1 MTSHIKFISAG
12 AGSGKTYALTEA
24 LNKHLTS
31 STVRPKSVIATTFTR
46 LAAKELKDRVRE
58 ALIEDNEIA
67 LSEQIELARIG
78 TVNSICGR
86 LLEEFT
92 FEAGMPPGQET
103 LDETRASIMFRKAL
117 DRIIRQDA
125 SLVAET
131 IQTAARL
138 SVEDWEAEV
147 KKIVDSARAN
157 NIEANDIKSF
167 ASTSARSLL
176 AYFPKANTSFNESAL
191 DNALSRA
198 ISGIQNQIDQ
208 GIDGTGTTKTYLSKI
223 KKAHAL
229 LSKSVLPWASWASLA
244 KSSPGAKSREFGNLV
259 QSAAADFGQH
269 PQLHT
274 DITFFA
280 ETLFNV
286 AAQSLETYQQFK
298 AQRGLVDFVDQEQRL
313 FETLDDPQVKGSL
326 QSSLDLLMVDEFQD
340 TSPIQLAVFMKL
352 AALAKHV
359 IFVGDI
365 KQSIYG
371 FRGADP
377 SLMESILN
385 NLEILGIEDDILPN
399 SWRSRPA
406 LVELVN
412 DVFKQTFSKSLR
424 EDQIILKSKRDEIED
439 ETAFESWE
447 LSGRTIDKKL
457 NALAQG
463 VKELIESKK
472 QIFDKAEKK
481 LRDVTY
487 GDIAI
492 LCRTNARLG
501 SLAHALTDQ
510 DIPSRYVQ
518 NGLLETP
525 EAVLALASLR
535 RLADPSDVL
544 AAAEIHTL
552 TLCESPEDWLV
563 DRLNFVMDE
572 TNNYRVWGDD
582 RTGIFSSMDAARDRL
597 SFLTPIETLR
607 LAMSTANVRETV
619 TRWGPSIDRAMLR
632 VANLNRLV
640 EIAEDYV
647 AECELESEPAT
658 VAGLIFY
665 FDQIGRNKLDAQA
678 PSGSDTAVNI
688 LTHHAAK
695 GLEWPIVI
703 LYDLDDSP
711 KTRIWGLTVESH
723 PDGIQIAK
731 PLQERSLRY
740 WPKLFDK
747 NTTGIDILDQIMV
760 GSEAKIAAEREQ
772 SELQRLLYVS
782 MTRARDCLIFA
793 LPEKRTP
800 SYPWVEAL
808 NVGHFWPGA
817 DNENFP
823 ASKYVGTH
831 KTYEYLETTPVI
843 HSGYQPEF
851 RNLSIE
857 MDKIEARLSPSSF
870 KPIES
875 AQITQTV
882 ELGDRLPVH
891 DKYDVNA
898 MGNALHGVIASH
910 LMGHSSIQAILKA
923 HKMDKAITPED
934 ALKSAQRLEN
944 FIQSEFGKCIIH
956 CEYPVQYNNHEG
968 QMISGWID
976 LLIETKDGYVIID
989 HKASPQQ
996 RSEWDGIALGYSGQ
1010 LAAYKKAFANKPN
1023 GHQVES
1029 WVHFALTGG
1038 IVKVETQAQPVSE

>member
-1 MTSHIKFISAG
+1 MTAHIKFISAG

-31 STVRPKSVIATTFTR
+31 GTVRPKSVIATTFTR

-58 ALIEDNEIA
+58 ALIEDNEIT

-86 LLEEFT
+86 LLEEFA

-103 LDETRASIMFRKAL
+103 LDETRAGIMFRKAL

-125 SLVAET
+125 TVVEKT

-138 SVEDWEAEV
+138 SVEDWEDDV

-157 NIEANDIKSF
+157 NIAAHEIKSF
-167 ASTSARSLL
+167 AATSASSLL
-176 AYFPKANTSFNESAL
+176 AYFPKANSSFNESAL

-223 KKAHAL
+223 KKAQAL
-229 LSKSVLPWASWASLA
+229 LSKGTLPWASWASLA

-269 PQLHT
+269 PQLHS
-274 DITFFA
+274 DITFFS
-280 ETLFNV
+280 ETLFKV
-286 AAQSLETYQQFK
+286 AAQSLDTYQKFK

-313 FETLDDPQVKGSL
+313 FETLDDPQVKESL

-377 SLMESILN
+377 SLMESILD
-385 NLEILGIEDDILPN
+385 NLETLGIEDDVLPN

-406 LVELVN
+406 IVELVN
-412 DVFKQTFSKSLR
+412 DVFKQTFSNSLR
-424 EDQIILKSKRDEIED
+424 EDQIILKSKRDKID
-439 ETAFESWE
+439 GETAFESWE

-463 VKELIESKK
+463 VKALIESKK
-472 QIFDKAEKK
+472 QIFDKTEKK
-481 LRDVTY
+481 LRDANY

-501 SLAHALTDQ
+501 SLANALTEQ
-510 DIPSRYVQ
+510 NIPSRYVQ
-518 NGLLETP
+518 NGLLDTP

-572 TNNYRVWGDD
+572 TNNYRDWDDD
-582 RTGIFSSMDAARDRL
+582 RTGVFSAMDTARKRL
-597 SFLTPIETLR
+597 SFLTPVETLR
-607 LAMSTANVRETV
+607 LAMNTANVRDTV
-619 TRWGPSIDRAMLR
+619 TRWGPSRDRANLR

-665 FDQIGRNKLDAQA
+665 FDLIRKNKLDTQA

-703 LYDLDDSP
+703 LYDLDDTP

-723 PDGIQIAK
+723 QDGIQIDQ
-731 PLQERSLRY
+731 PLHGRSLRY
-740 WPKLFDK
+740 WPRLFDK

-808 NVGHFWPGA
+808 DVGYFWPGA
-817 DNENFP
+817 ENENFP
-823 ASKYVGTH
+823 ASKYAGTH
-831 KTYEYLETTPVI
+831 KAYEYSEPTPVI
-843 HSGYQPEF
+843 PSGYQPEF

-857 MDKIEARLSPSSF
+857 TDKIEARLSPSSF

-875 AQITQTV
+875 ALITRKV
-882 ELGDRLPVH
+882 ELGDRLPVN

-898 MGNALHGVIASH
+898 MGNSLHGVVASH
-910 LMGHSSIQAILKA
+910 LMGHSSTQAILKA
-923 HKMDKAITPED
+923 HKMDKAITTED
-934 ALKSAQRLEN
+934 ALKCAQRLEQ
-944 FIQSEFGKCIIH
+944 FIQSEFGDCIIY
-956 CEYPVQYNNHEG
+956 CEYPVRYNNHQG
-968 QMISGWID
+968 QLISGWID

-996 RSEWDGIALGYSGQ
+996 RSEWDSIALRYSGQ
-1010 LAAYKKAFANKPN
+1010 LAAYRKAFANKPN
-1023 GHQVES
+1023 GHQVEC

-1038 IVKVETQAQPVSE
+1038 IVKIET